1 MTADLA
7 GQAGEEF
14 HGIWHALVDVQLGA
28 ARQRSMSI
36 IARQFWFA
44 RAVATRARI
53 VNATIRCHP
62 LVASTASLANCRAA
76 IASPPARANC
86 AIRTWCMVTWSGW
99 ALRIGR
105 AASLASSAAVT
116 SPAASAAYVI
126 AA

>member
-44 RAVATRARI
+44 P
-53 VNATIRCHP
+53 CGGY
-62 LVASTASLANCRAA
+62 
-76 IASPPARANC
+76 ARAYC
-86 AIRTWCMVTWSGW
+86 QRHHSVPP
-99 ALRIGR
+99 IGR
-105 AASLASSAAVT
+105 IDGVVGELSCGDRIT
-116 SPAASAAYVI
+116 SCQG
-126 AA
+126 